1 MTSGDPSAIFSS
13 GINQVP
19 TALSLTKTE
28 KPRVSGID
36 YHSTIK
42 LIELPCMFLTGTC
55 HYERLFFALPAV
67 YPSCKV
73 NMLCQGLAKICR
85 KQGLTLAALGRSQ
98 RNCIEIITS
107 NAIKIITGF
116 RSDCGKMW
124 KLRKLLQFRV

>member
-1 MTSGDPSAIFSS
+1 MSVPWRKEGIYSGTDCAAQRLLVTSGDPSAIFSS

-36 YHSTIK
+36 CHSTIK

-55 HYERLFFALPAV
+55 HYGRLFFALPAV

-85 KQGLTLAALGRSQ
+85 KQGLTLAALGRSYASPGTKGIVSQ
-98 RNCIEIITS
+98 
-107 NAIKIITGF
+107 
-116 RSDCGKMW
+116 
-124 KLRKLLQFRV
+124 